1 MRYLGHLSVLYDTYS
16 LDTLFELMPNDE
28 GPLSVSSESDSP
40 LKSLNTFYIN
50 TCCFAACTRHLL
62 CTYIHSMPR
71 AIFKCG
77 TYHSGKSSPLSEVLS
92 CTVDSEIELI
102 DSLLLK
108 CLCCSSRACFLI
120 STNSS
125 IFSLVPAVLMNGCI
139 KSCLAEGLSNGFCVK
154 KISLIFLS
162 HQLSLIH
169 RNK

>member
-1 MRYLGHLSVLYDTYS
+1 MKNLELNRFCRIKRDFVRHVLLIY
-16 LDTLFELMPNDE
+16 
-28 GPLSVSSESDSP
+28 
-40 LKSLNTFYIN
+40 
-50 TCCFAACTRHLL
+50 
-62 CTYIHSMPR
+62 SMPR

-139 KSCLAEGLSNGFCVK
+139 KSCLAEGRSNGFCVK
-154 KISLIFLS
+154 NFSLISLS
-162 HQLSLIH
+162 HQLSLIR